1 MKDSGTF
8 NVLDSNNFAVS
19 PHQHFKKWAKR
30 QGLLCWKCQKDKPRE
45 GGSEKMMG
53 GLTTGIRRFICQ
65 DCVEA
70 KQRSMKLEE

>member
-1 MKDSGTF
+1 MKGNGLF
-8 NVLDSNNFAVS
+8 NMLESNQAALAPRNAFA
-19 PHQHFKKWAKR
+19 KWASR
-30 QGLLCWKCQKDKPRE
+30 QGLMCWKCQKNKPRQ

-70 KQRSMKLEE
+70 KQRSLKREE